1 MKKSILLSIVLVLF
15 GLNLFAERT
24 KQEHLQQGDILGS
37 FYFTDANTSYAI
49 AKNEIIFKT
58 TDAGSTWT
66 PVSKMESP
74 RLSSLY
80 FTNVSIGGA
89 NGANAT
95 IFKATDHEKTWKSWL
110 QEFLISINLFVFL
123 LQAKVM
129 S

>member
-1 MKKSILLSIVLVLF
+1 MKKSILLSIVLVMF
-15 GLNLFAERT
+15 GLNLFAEWA

-37 FYFTDANTSYAI
+37 LYFTDANTGYAI
-49 AKNEIIFKT
+49 AKNGIIFKT

-66 PVSKMESP
+66 PASKMETP

-95 IFKATDHEKTWKSWL
+95 IFKTTYYEKTWRSWL

-123 LQAKVM
+123 FQAKVL